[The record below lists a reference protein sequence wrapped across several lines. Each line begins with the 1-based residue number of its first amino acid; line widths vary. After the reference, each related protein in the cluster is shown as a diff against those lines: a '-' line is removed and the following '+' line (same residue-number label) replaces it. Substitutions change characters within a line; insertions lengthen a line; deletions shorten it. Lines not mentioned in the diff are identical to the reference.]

1 MPSRP
6 RPTRKL
12 LDRIVANYWQ
22 TGDLTDAAI
31 RSGVSRSTLYDWKRR
46 GEKANSGPLAEFAQ
60 NFMPLRPKPTREH
73 LDRIVANYRQTGDL
87 TNAAI
92 RSGIS
97 RSTLYEWKRRGEE
110 ANSGLL
116 AEFAKNLTCARE
128 DLIAVETMRHQQLAQ
143 GSVIRLPVY
152 DHQGR
157 VMKDENGEVETREI
171 QLLPNLQA
179 LETRLRWKAPDR
191 YPGKRAKRSA
201 PPDELPPPSEEYE
214 KPRQVRS
221 LDDVLADAQARAI
234 KSKQSKTTAKEDQ
247 EADPRL
253 LERDKD

>member
-1 MPSRP
+1 MRLRP
-6 RPTRKL
+6 KPTREL
-12 LDRIVANYWQ
+12 LGRILANYRE
-22 TGDLTDAAI
+22 TGDLTNAAI
-31 RSGVSRSTLYDWKRR
+31 RSGISRSTLYEWKRR
-46 GEKANSGPLAEFAQ
+46 GEKANSGLLAEFAASC
-60 NFMPLRPKPTREH
+60 MPLRPKPTREL

-92 RSGIS
+92 RSGIG

-116 AEFAKNLTCARE
+116 AEFAKNLTRARE
-128 DLIAVETMRHQQLAQ
+128 DLIAVETMRHQQLAL
-143 GSVIRLPVY
+143 GGVVRLPVY

-179 LETRLRWKAPDR
+179 LQTRLRWKAPDR
-191 YPGKRAKRSA
+191 YPGRRAKKSA
-201 PPDELPPPSEEYE
+201 SLDELPPPSEEYE
-214 KPRQVRS
+214 KPRQARS
-221 LDDVLADAQARAI
+221 LDDVLADLQARAI
-234 KSKQSKTTAKEDQ
+234 KSKQSKITAKEDQ
-247 EADPRL
+247 EANPRL